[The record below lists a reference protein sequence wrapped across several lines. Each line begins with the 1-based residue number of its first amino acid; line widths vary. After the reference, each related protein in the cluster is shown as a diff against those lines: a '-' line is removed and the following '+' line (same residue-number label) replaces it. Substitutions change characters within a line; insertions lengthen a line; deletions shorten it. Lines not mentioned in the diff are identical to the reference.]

1 MPKDLYETL
10 EIDRGASQDDV
21 KKAYFKAARTKHPD
35 KGGSAEEFKEIQR
48 AYETLS
54 DTGRR
59 QMYDMT
65 GSEEGQGNPGMGNN
79 MGGNPFEHMMR
90 GFAGAGAPGMGFHVD
105 VGGMFEQMFQGA
117 PGAQGFFGVPMT
129 PQQGP
134 PPRTGKGH
142 SKMHEINMNLMEFY
156 KGRELRLV
164 FNQGRFCYA
173 CKGDGVTSFVECG
186 ACGGRGFHIQQMQIQ
201 PGMYVQTR
209 GTCRDCEGKCR
220 KPGPICTVCSGS
232 RILNRE
238 KTLDVKILPGMHEG
252 HQFTFVGECSD
263 QIDFAQ
269 PGDVILVLKCPDTA
283 VYSWTGNDL
292 GHEITVSWVESVT
305 GFTRV
310 LADHPSGTQKTI
322 VWNGDILLNG
332 AKLRGLGLGMP
343 TPQRGGVD
351 ASTGSVPSDSAGSFG
366 DLLVTVKVT
375 QPDSGVNVKALLM
388 QALTESQKTTAEG
401 DCILTRV

>member
-10 EIDRGASQDDV
+10 EIERDASPDDV

-54 DTGRR
+54 DSGRR

-65 GSEEGQGNPGMGNN
+65 GSEEGQGGQQMGHG

-129 PQQGP
+129 GQSQAQSQGP
-134 PPRTGKGH
+134 PPRTGKGP

-186 ACGGRGFHIQQMQIQ
+186 GCGGRGFHLQQMQLQ

-209 GTCRDCEGKCR
+209 GTCRECEGKCR
-220 KPGPICTVCSGS
+220 KPGPLCTVCSGS

-238 KTLDVKILPGMHEG
+238 KTLDVKILPGMHDG

-283 VYSWTGNDL
+283 VYTWTGADL
-292 GHEITVSWVESVT
+292 ATEITITWIESVT
-305 GFTRV
+305 GFSRS
-310 LADHPSGTQKTI
+310 LGDHPSGVPKTI

-332 AKLRGLGLGMP
+332 TKLRGLGVGMP
-343 TPQRGGVD
+343 TPQ
-351 ASTGSVPSDSAGSFG
+351 GSGHG
-366 DLLVTVKVT
+366 DLIVSVKVT

-388 QALTESQKTTAEG
+388 QALTESQKATAEG
-401 DCILTRV
+401 DCILTRST